1 MAEQVQ
7 PSTAVRLL
15 RRLGK
20 DRELRR
26 ETVATT
32 GLSPQMALLRTWQ
45 SDRLRLTYAD
55 FLSNP
60 QSAPACNFFQ
70 NEIYAP
76 KDFSQR
82 DHDAERFY
90 NLLQRFIPEPMLW
103 LVKEVVELN
112 QLTARLDAELLEVLV
127 DQLGVVD
134 QITAEKYAQ
143 AYRICDN
150 YAERREQIER
160 VVAIG
165 YHVATGARNP
175 LVLATLRAATQPA
188 RRAGWQELHD
198 FLEKGCLAF
207 KQLRDVDGFMN
218 AIYTREID
226 LLDQIFAA
234 DLSAA

>member
-1 MAEQVQ
+1 MAEQGQ

-60 QSAPACNFFQ
+60 QSAPAYNFFQ

-90 NLLQRFIPEPMLW
+90 NLLQRFIPESMLW

-112 QLTARLDAELLEVLV
+112 QLTSRLDAELLEVLV

-134 QITAEKYAQ
+134 QITAEEYAQ

-160 VVAIG
+160 RRRYRLSCCHRCAQP
-165 YHVATGARNP
+165 AGARN
-175 LVLATLRAATQPA
+175 LA
-188 RRAGWQELHD
+188 RRARASPPGRLARAARFPGKRLPGFQAAARRGWIHERNLHARD
-198 FLEKGCLAF
+198 GSPGSN
-207 KQLRDVDGFMN
+207 LR
-218 AIYTREID
+218 
-226 LLDQIFAA
+226 
-234 DLSAA
+234 S